1 MLQLAKTPATLL
13 LALAVTSCGASAPMA
28 ERDTAGQM
36 ADYVYEEAEPASGQP
51 NMPSPAPPV
60 TRSKLETGETVV
72 RSMED
77 VSGAPA
83 SVVSP
88 VGPTDRDARPTD
100 LPVVAGPNTE
110 AYENYGVNQFVDP
123 KTDRLSTFAIDVDTA
138 SYTIARRKLSEGQL
152 PPQAAVRV
160 EEFVNFFDYDYPQPD
175 GGAPFSVNFEAAPSP
190 FDSDRLFLR
199 VGVQGLKVD
208 REARPPAH
216 LTFLVDTSGS
226 MRSADKMGLLKQS
239 LRTLV
244 DNLNPGDTVGIAT
257 YAGWVSEVLPPTDVR
272 HLEQIHG
279 AINMLDARG
288 STAMSSGIELAYKL
302 AYQNLKP
309 GHVNRVIVCS
319 DGDANVGPSS
329 HQAILARIKHYT
341 QEGVTL
347 STIGFGMGNYKD
359 VMMEQLA
366 NQGNGNYYYIDSP
379 KQARKVFGDD
389 LTGTLMVIAKDVKIQ
404 VEFNPEVVRGYRLVG
419 YENRDIADRDFRD
432 DAVDAGEIGAGHNVT
447 AVYELTLHQGATGNP
462 AVVRLRAKHP
472 EGARAEEYTYAFSG
486 SDVVGSF
493 QGSSRSFRLAV
504 SVAAFAEILR
514 GSPFATDWDLT
525 EVRDMAKAASNGSEP
540 QRELVAL
547 IERAM
552 SLSSA
557 RSQRMISGQR
567 HASRGW

>member
-1 MLQLAKTPATLL
+1 MEYERVAPEVGTAAGATDDSPA
-13 LALAVTSCGASAPMA
+13 
-28 ERDTAGQM
+28 R
-36 ADYVYEEAEPASGQP
+36 P
-51 NMPSPAPPV
+51 NMPEADYA
-60 TRSKLETGETVV
+60 GEYG
-72 RSMED
+72 
-77 VSGAPA
+77 VSEAPA
-83 SVVSP
+83 KTSEES
-88 VGPTDRDARPTD
+88 RPREE
-100 LPVVAGPNTE
+100 PMPQVEAPGPNSE

-123 KTDRLSTFAIDVDTA
+123 NTDRLSTFAIDVDTA

-175 GGAPFSVNFEAAPSP
+175 GGAPFGVNFEAAPSP
-190 FDSDRLFLR
+190 FDRDRLFLR
-199 VGVQGLKVD
+199 IGVQGMEVARD
-208 REARPPAH
+208 ARPPAH

-226 MRSADKMGLLKQS
+226 MQSEDKMGLLKQS
-239 LRTLV
+239 LRVLV
-244 DNLNPGDTVGIAT
+244 DNLQPGDTVAIAT
-257 YAGWVSEVLPPTDVR
+257 YAGWVSEVLPSTDVR

-279 AINMLDARG
+279 AINMLSAQG
-288 STAMSSGIELAYKL
+288 STAMASGIELAYKL

-319 DGDANVGPSS
+319 DGDANVGPAS
-329 HQAILARIKHYT
+329 HQEILHQIKHYT

-379 KQARKVFGDD
+379 KQAQKVFGDD

-404 VEFNPEVVRGYRLVG
+404 VEFDPRVVRGYRLVG
-419 YENRDIADRDFRD
+419 YENRDIADKDFRD

-447 AVYELTLHQGATGNP
+447 AVYEVVLRDGAAGNP

-472 EGARAEEYTYAFSG
+472 DGARAEETTYPFSREQIVPTF
-486 SDVVGSF
+486 DR
-493 QGSSRSFRLAV
+493 SSRAFRLAV

-514 GSPFATDWDLT
+514 GSPFAADWRLED
-525 EVRDMAKAASNGSEP
+525 VRDLAKNAVDSSEP
-540 QRELVAL
+540 QQELIAL

-552 SLSSA
+552 ALRSA
-557 RSQRMISGQR
+557 K
-567 HASRGW
+567 SRFDPSTTNAAALAEK